1 MQSAKVNLA
10 NHKITRISTN
20 LFYQTLRKF
29 DQNASRKEKLYQ
41 KNLFFILTQ
50 VSVFL
55 KKDMINVMSN
65 EPKFMLLSLHSEKV
79 VKFGLW
85 TLHKWI

>member
-29 DQNASRKEKLYQ
+29 DQNASQKEKLYQ
-41 KNLFFILTQ
+41 KNIC
-50 VSVFL
+50 VFL
-55 KKDMINVMSN
+55 FAHAKFSFCKK
-65 EPKFMLLSLHSEKV
+65 EKV
-79 VKFGLW
+79 LC
-85 TLHKWI
+85 